1 MKIGIIIVIKREIVV
16 PQRMTHIRLS
26 ISLLLTSTVFQMYS
40 QQVKIA
46 DFIFLR
52 NKKIE
57 AIESGLQQFNI
68 HLYDSN
74 ELNNGRTQL
83 SFQNETDAASAFHWV
98 NFLYLEDAQWNN
110 RLSIQTQETELVQS
124 YLREMKQLGFMFTNK
139 KIVDRRV
146 YDVYTNGENTIELIC
161 SQIKNTKPV
170 QPYYIFAFYNTDEY
184 KYAFADE
191 NKICSVPVTKKNSL
205 FEN

>member
-110 RLSIQTQETELVQS
+110 RLSIQTQETKLVQA
-124 YLREMKQLGFMFTNK
+124 YLKEMKQLGFMFTNK

-146 YDVYTNGENTIELIC
+146 YDVYTNGENTIELIY

-184 KYAFADE
+184 KYVFADE

>member
-1 MKIGIIIVIKREIVV
+1 
-16 PQRMTHIRLS
+16 MTHIRLS
-26 ISLLLTSTVFQMYS
+26 IVLLFTGTVFQMHS

-46 DFIFLR
+46 DFLFLR
-52 NKKIE
+52 SKKIE
-57 AIESGLQQFNI
+57 VIESRLQQFNI
-68 HLYDSN
+68 HLYDTN

-83 SFQNETDAASAFHWV
+83 SFQNETDASSAFHSV

-110 RLSIQTQETELVQS
+110 RLSIQTQETELVQK
-124 YLREMKQLGFMFTNK
+124 YLMEMKQLGFIFTNK

-146 YDVYTNGENTIELIC
+146 YDVYSNGENTIELIC
-161 SQIKNTKPV
+161 SQIKNVILT

-184 KYAFADE
+184 KYAFAEE

-205 FEN
+205 LEN